1 MANKRSAGATPSAP
15 SGAEKRRRAV
25 VIAGVRTP
33 FVRAWT
39 DFIELSTLDLSCVAV
54 RGLLDKTRLD
64 PKEIDAVVWGSVILP
79 TKAPNTARELVLEL
93 GLPRGIPGHTV
104 TRACATGLQAITTA
118 IEEVER
124 GHADVVIAG
133 GSDSTS
139 NAEMALPQKLVHLG
153 AKLTYGGKRSAADK
167 LAMLGE
173 LMPFSE
179 LLPEV
184 PKITERYTQKTMGEH
199 CEEMAKT
206 FSIARADQD
215 RFAAQSH
222 QRAAKAVASDRFKDE
237 VVPVRLANGRTVSE
251 GNLVRADTDP
261 SKMAK
266 LKPVFARDGS
276 LTAANSSPLTD
287 GAAAVLVVEEEK
299 AKAMGLGPAVRFR
312 SWAYAALDPH
322 DGLLLGPAYATP
334 LALRRARMQLSDIDV
349 IDMHEAFAA
358 QCLSNLKMWGSKAF
372 ATERLGLGEAI
383 GEVDPASINRHGGSI
398 SLGHPFGATGV
409 RQTTTMINELHHSN
423 EETALITI
431 CAGGAMGVTAIME
444 RA

>member
-1 MANKRSAGATPSAP
+1 MAKKSNTATTASP
-15 SGAEKRRRAV
+15 ERRRRAV

-39 DFIELSTLDLSCVAV
+39 DFIELTTLDLACAAV
-54 RGLLDKTRLD
+54 RGLLNKTQL
-64 PKEIDAVVWGSVILP
+64 PVSEIDAVVWGSVILP
-79 TKAPNTARELVLEL
+79 VKAPNTARELVLEL
-93 GLPRGIPGHTV
+93 GLPRSIPGHTV
-104 TRACATGLQAITTA
+104 TRACATGLQAITAA

-139 NAEMALPQKLVHLG
+139 NAEMPMPQKLVHLG
-153 AKLTYGGKRSAADK
+153 AKFTYGGKRTPAQK
-167 LAMLGE
+167 LQLLSE
-173 LMPFSE
+173 LMPLSD
-179 LLPEV
+179 LIPEV

-206 FSIARADQD
+206 FGIPRAEQD
-215 RFAAQSH
+215 AFATQSH
-222 QRAAKAVASDRFKDE
+222 QRAARAIASDRFANE
-237 VVPVRLANGRTVSE
+237 VIAVQRHDGKTVTE
-251 GNLVRADTDP
+251 GNLVRADTSVDR
-261 SKMAK
+261 MAK
-266 LKPVFARDGS
+266 LRPVFSRDGT

-287 GAAAVLVVEEEK
+287 GAAAVLVIEEEK

-334 LALRRARMQLSDIDV
+334 LALRRARMRLDDVDV

-358 QCLSNLKMWGSKAF
+358 QCLSNIKMWGSQTF
-372 ATERLGLGEAI
+372 ARERLGLDEAV
-383 GEVDPASINRHGGSI
+383 GEVDPTTINLHGGSI

-409 RQTTTMINELHHSN
+409 RQTTTMINELHLSGK
-423 EETALITI
+423 ETALITI
-431 CAGGAMGVTAIME
+431 CAGGAMGVTAILE
-444 RA
+444 RVS